1 MSLSTVE
8 RRRITKQYVDLL
20 HRLGQTVIKSRPLR
34 DHLLVDGVDYWAASP
49 LRESSP
55 WHSPVFARLNLMRNG
70 TQVQQ
75 SATPTRGLASTKIRT
90 SLYWCI
96 NIFSSFTNR
105 ARSVQGDVVF
115 VTFMPESAVETS
127 DQAIVARYYGQLV
140 EYVKTLGLTPV
151 VVFLPTDSRPAA
163 MSRGEKRTWK
173 SLEKT
178 LNCATITSFITP
190 RVAWRALSSW
200 RKLRRNAPSCI
211 DAGAS
216 ALAIDGFDELWP
228 LFADDY
234 INSFHG
240 TAAARTA
247 LLAAGWH
254 HALSRIEGAQLVM
267 YPFEGQGWESLVEAA
282 CQQRGVATVGYLHT
296 IMKPWDMR
304 AHTALREA
312 PPRTLAIHGAHD
324 RAELDVSQ
332 TTTESVEALRYKY
345 LATERGDRSAAVSH
359 SQVLIVMGADCAN
372 SAQHLAM
379 FYDAVKRAGHQ
390 WPLVV
395 KPHPQC
401 SLSRSENEIR
411 ITHDSLQSALAES
424 AAVFLCGTAAP
435 LDSYL
440 FGLPT
445 AALADES
452 GYSMNPIEPNDSYF
466 VGDNADA
473 VVMWL
478 ESAMQR
484 PHSQPDASEY
494 FDLSPGFAK
503 WSALIQ
509 KHVAT
514 KS

>member
-1 MSLSTVE
+1 M
-8 RRRITKQYVDLL
+8 
-20 HRLGQTVIKSRPLR
+20 
-34 DHLLVDGVDYWAASP
+34 
-49 LRESSP
+49 
-55 WHSPVFARLNLMRNG
+55 
-70 TQVQQ
+70 
-75 SATPTRGLASTKIRT
+75 
-90 SLYWCI
+90 
-96 NIFSSFTNR
+96 
-105 ARSVQGDVVF
+105 QGDVVF

-140 EYVKTLGLTPV
+140 EDVKTLGLTPV

-178 LNCATITSFITP
+178 LNCATITSFITS

-254 HALSRIEGAQLVM
+254 HALSRIEGAQLVV

-332 TTTESVEALRYKY
+332 TTTEPVEALRYKY
-345 LATERGDRSAAVSH
+345 LATERGDRSTAVSH
-359 SQVLIVMGADCAN
+359 SQVLIVMGG
-372 SAQHLAM
+372 
-379 FYDAVKRAGHQ
+379 R
-390 WPLVV
+390 
-395 KPHPQC
+395 
-401 SLSRSENEIR
+401 
-411 ITHDSLQSALAES
+411 
-424 AAVFLCGTAAP
+424 LCKLGTT
-435 LDSYL
+435 
-440 FGLPT
+440 FGDVLRR
-445 AALADES
+445 
-452 GYSMNPIEPNDSYF
+452 G
-466 VGDNADA
+466 
-473 VVMWL
+473 
-478 ESAMQR
+478 
-484 PHSQPDASEY
+484 
-494 FDLSPGFAK
+494 
-503 WSALIQ
+503 
-509 KHVAT
+509 
-514 KS
+514 

>member
-8 RRRITKQYVDLL
+8 RRRITKQYVELL
-20 HRLGQTVIKSRPLR
+20 HRLGQIVIKSRPLR
-34 DHLLVDGVDYWAASP
+34 DHLVVDGVDYWAASP

-55 WHSPVFARLNLMRNG
+55 WHSPVFARLNLIRIG
-70 TQVQQ
+70 TKVQQ

-115 VTFMPESAVETS
+115 VTFMPESVVETS

-163 MSRGEKRTWK
+163 MSRGEKKTWK

-200 RKLRRNAPSCI
+200 RKLRRNAPSWTHV
-211 DAGAS
+211 GAS
-216 ALAIDGFDELWP
+216 TLAIDGFDELWP

-247 LLAAGWH
+247 LLAAGWN
-254 HALSRIEGAQLVM
+254 HAVSRIEGAQLVV

-282 CQQRGVATVGYLHT
+282 CRQQGVATVGYLHT

-304 AHTALREA
+304 AHTALRET
-312 PPRTLAIHGAHD
+312 PPQTLAIHGAHD
-324 RAELDVSQ
+324 RAELDLSQ
-332 TTTESVEALRYKY
+332 TTAEPVEALRYNY
-345 LATERGDRSAAVSH
+345 LAANRRGASAVTSH
-359 SQVLIVMGADCAN
+359 HQVLIVMGADCVN
-372 SAQHLAM
+372 SAQQLAM
-379 FYDAVKRAGHQ
+379 FCDAVNRASYQ
-390 WPLVV
+390 WSLVV

-401 SLSRSENEIR
+401 GLNRSETQIR
-411 ITHDSLQSALAES
+411 ITHDSLQSTLAES
-424 AAVFLCGTAAP
+424 VAVFLCGTAAP

-440 FGLPT
+440 YGLPT

-452 GYSMNPIEPNDSYF
+452 GYSMNPVEPNDSYF

-473 VVMWL
+473 VAIWL
-478 ESAMQR
+478 ETAMQR
-484 PHSQPDASEY
+484 PHSQPDASKY

-503 WSALIQ
+503 WNALIQ